1 MTAAACFWSISNA
14 RHFLLVRVVALTP
27 FAAGDIFT
35 VGFTI
40 VLTGFD
46 VVVDTFPGVLVGA
59 VDTFGL
65 ILPVINWERVGG
77 CGLAASLETVFD
89 FEDSESLGADRLL
102 PPICLL

>member
-1 MTAAACFWSISNA
+1 MSAAACFWSISKA
-14 RHFLLVRVVALTP
+14 RHFLLARVVALTP
-27 FAAGDIFT
+27 FAVGDTFT
-35 VGFTI
+35 VGFTV

-46 VVVDTFPGVLVGA
+46 ADTFPGILVGA
-59 VDTFGL
+59 GDTFGL

-77 CGLAASLETVFD
+77 CGLAASLETVFV

>member
-1 MTAAACFWSISNA
+1 MSAAACFWSISKA
-14 RHFLLVRVVALTP
+14 RHFLLARVVALTP

-40 VLTGFD
+40 LLTGFD
-46 VVVDTFPGVLVGA
+46 VVVDTFSGVLVGA
-59 VDTFGL
+59 GDTFGL

-77 CGLAASLETVFD
+77 CGLAALETVFD

>member
-1 MTAAACFWSISNA
+1 MSAAACFWSISKT
-14 RHFLLVRVVALTP
+14 HQFLLARVVALTP
-27 FAAGDIFT
+27 FAVGDTFT
-35 VGFTI
+35 VGFTV

-46 VVVDTFPGVLVGA
+46 AG
-59 VDTFGL
+59 DTFGL

-102 PPICLL
+102 LPTCLL